1 MQRILVM
8 GSSGSGKSTFA
19 RRLSDATGIP
29 FVSLDALFWKPGWQ
43 ASETSTFESCVAE
56 TARQPRWVMDGN
68 YISQGAGNLRRQLAD
83 TVIWFDLPRRTCMA
97 GILGRILRS
106 YGRVRPEMAEGC
118 PERIDLEF
126 FRYVW
131 TYRHRQRPKL
141 LSYFEGLRP
150 DQTFVCFTER
160 AQADRY
166 LLNIAPSA
174 SLVGAC

>member
-29 FVSLDALFWKPGWQ
+29 FVSLDALFWKPGWRPSEALAFETCVVEV
-43 ASETSTFESCVAE
+43 ASRPS
-56 TARQPRWVMDGN
+56 WVMDGN

-97 GILGRILRS
+97 GILGRIVRS
-106 YGRVRPEMAEGC
+106 YGQVRPEMAEGC
-118 PERIDLEF
+118 PEKIDFEF

-131 TYRHRQRPKL
+131 TYRARQRPKL
-141 LSYFEGLRP
+141 LRYFEGLRP
-150 DQTFVCFTER
+150 DQALVCFTER

-166 LLNIAPSA
+166 LLNLAPSA
-174 SLVGAC
+174 SPVSVS

>member
-43 ASETSTFESCVAE
+43 ASETSTFESCVAK

-141 LSYFEGLRP
+141 LGYFEGLRP

-166 LLNIAPSA
+166 LLNITPSA
-174 SLVGAC
+174 SPVGVC